1 MRIKNLPL
9 NAKKMDGSFYIYDE
23 NNQTVHFH
31 MPDEK
36 SISFVND
43 GINFIV
49 DEQFADSYFVIDG
62 QNFVFDGQKVRLFED
77 ALKEHNIE

>member
-1 MRIKNLPL
+1 
-9 NAKKMDGSFYIYDE
+9 
-23 NNQTVHFH
+23 

-36 SISFVND
+36 TSISSVND

-62 QNFVFDGQKVRLFED
+62 QNFVFDGQKVRLFDE
-77 ALKEHNIE
+77 ALKEHNLE